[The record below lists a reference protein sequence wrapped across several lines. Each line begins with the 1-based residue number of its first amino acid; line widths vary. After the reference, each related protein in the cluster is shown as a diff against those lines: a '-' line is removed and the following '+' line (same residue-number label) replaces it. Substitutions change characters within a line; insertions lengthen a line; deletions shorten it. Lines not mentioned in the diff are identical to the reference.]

1 MNSTDA
7 VHLIAVAGADA
18 AARGADGGLAGL
30 LFFGLVESGV
40 VRQHH
45 VGVIGNEQ
53 AAFGVDTLGVQV
65 GDFGQGLHRVQH
77 HAVADD
83 ANFVVVH
90 NAGGNQVEHELLVA
104 HFDGVASVCAALETH
119 DVVCVQ
125 RQKINYLGL
134 AFVTPLGTDYNTI
147 CHISFIL
154 LTARRRKSP
163 KGAVPRVDCLLNDE
177 IQAQRPSLRPFSPKR

>member
-1 MNSTDA
+1 M
-7 VHLIAVAGADA
+7 
-18 AARGADGGLAGL
+18 
-30 LFFGLVESGV
+30 
-40 VRQHH
+40 
-45 VGVIGNEQ
+45 
-53 AAFGVDTLGVQV
+53 
-65 GDFGQGLHRVQH
+65 
-77 HAVADD
+77 
-83 ANFVVVH
+83 
-90 NAGGNQVEHELLVA
+90 EHELLVA

-154 LTARRRKSP
+154 LATRRRKSP

-177 IQAQRPSLRPFSPKR
+177 IQAQRLSLRPFSPKR